1 VIDTGSAIVLYSG
14 LISGITISAGGI
26 LEVSSRGYA
35 LDIVSLP
42 GASVISQPGAVVSYV
57 Y

>member
-1 VIDTGSAIVLYSG
+1 VLYSG